1 MRISSLALSALL
13 VTSLSG
19 AALAQAATAGS
30 AEKNLNNPGSVKSN
44 TEKGMPAKDGVAT
57 TGTATGAAKGTSPS
71 SVKTPPA
78 PASKP
83 GAGSTGAH

>member
-1 MRISSLALSALL
+1 MRIGSLALSALL

-19 AALAQAATAGS
+19 AALAQAGTAGS

-57 TGTATGAAKGTSPS
+57 TGTATGAAKDTSPS
-71 SVKTPPA
+71 STKAA
-78 PASKP
+78 PASKA